1 MALSDQ
7 VKDELDSA
15 STHLREALAFAA
27 RNEKPFVVKALGEMI
42 HALDHLSSA
51 DEFMDTMQELMKEQE
66 DGLSDFQ

>member
-15 STHLREALAFAA
+15 QAHLREALAFAA

-42 HALDHLSSA
+42 NAVDNLTTA
-51 DEFMDTMQELMKEQE
+51 DEFMDTMQELIKEQE

>member
-15 STHLREALAFAA
+15 QAHLREALAFAA

-42 HALDHLSSA
+42 HAVDNLTTA
-51 DEFMDTMQELMKEQE
+51 DEFMDTMQELIKEQE